1 MVSQNAKHCECGP
14 QISVKLGPKN
24 QTYTIKLEGRRVGM
38 VIEWSHMASLL
49 VPVTVIVIGHNV
61 DVVKVL
67 VEHRHIVAFI
77 NDLLAGRNSGTQ
89 QKTFRLEGCT
99 EFFDQC

>member
-1 MVSQNAKHCECGP
+1 M
-14 QISVKLGPKN
+14 KLSWEQK
-24 QTYTIKLEGRRVGM
+24 QTPELRNRKRKKLNPSYTVELKGGSIRM
-38 VIEWSHMASLL
+38 VIKRSNMSSLL

>member
-1 MVSQNAKHCECGP
+1 MTLSWEKNYQLNQALNRKRK
-14 QISVKLGPKN
+14 KLNPS
-24 QTYTIKLEGRRVGM
+24 YTVELKGGSIRM
-38 VIEWSHMASLL
+38 VIKRSNMSSLL